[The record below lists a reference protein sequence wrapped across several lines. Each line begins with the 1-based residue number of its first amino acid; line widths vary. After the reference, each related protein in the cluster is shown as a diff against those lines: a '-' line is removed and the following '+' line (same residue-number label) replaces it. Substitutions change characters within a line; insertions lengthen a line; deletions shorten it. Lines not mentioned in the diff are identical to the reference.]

1 MEIWYFLWTFWKDG
15 LSKKDPADTWS
26 FLYHLERWYFFPRK
40 HSFPLPQEIHGNMT
54 FSVFPYGCYKRAT
67 TPLRQKK
74 SKMVLSRKNTTKGDW
89 RSRLTSYEKLHQFSV
104 LSWWPL
110 RAFSCIALQ
119 RRKIGN
125 LIYRIEVWPLLNLFC
140 WRYSIANNIQYFVT
154 FSQQE
159 LCLEV
164 YLSATKENYLSIR
177 RFYKVVILEM

>member
-15 LSKKDPADTWS
+15 LSKKGPADTWS

-74 SKMVLSRKNTTKGDW
+74 SKMVLSRKNTPKGDW

-164 YLSATKENYLSIR
+164 YLSATKGNYLSIR